1 MISKAFKLSYAS
13 WLAIVLTGGFIS
25 GGVCAADEEAY
36 FSELPIVASVS
47 RLPQRL
53 ADAPTAVTVIDREML
68 RKMPIRDLNDV
79 FRLVPGF
86 QTYPNNTDA
95 GRVTYHGMIDDIYAP
110 RVQVLVDGRSMYS
123 PLFGGSVNWLAL
135 PVMLDDIER
144 IEIVRGTNA
153 VSYGSNAYLG
163 VINIITLDPAVS
175 RGISVSSSYG
185 NQNVRDYGVRIGG
198 RIGEVGDYR
207 VTYRSMADD
216 GLTNRDDWA
225 DSYNKQLF
233 DLRADLSLSER
244 DTLQVGLG
252 KAEGKN
258 YIGSLL
264 KPLDPHRQLQ
274 QSDSYFQLLYRHAA
288 SATSEFEARYAF
300 TEDRSEDPFA
310 VDLGVLNPSSAG
322 MSVAI
327 NQSGDKGTRHE
338 IELQRRDA
346 ILGNSRMVV
355 GVAWQYDQLHSN
367 WFFPGQGA
375 VKRENFRLFSNVE
388 WKPFAWFTGNVG
400 LAAEQDS
407 FAGFHLLPRLSG
419 NFHFDSENTLRAGIA
434 RATRS
439 ASMAAYRG
447 AAIIDQPDVFYRYRY
462 VGNSE
467 LPVERLDTVE
477 IGYLGDWR
485 AWQSSLDVRLY
496 RENIKGRLYRVN
508 EKLTGAVYADDTLAY
523 LVPLQNVQIHGL
535 EYQFKWQPFDS
546 TRLMLNQSF
555 SKVDAE
561 FLASSQSQSAGLDRF
576 TEMSVPRRT
585 TSVLWLQRLPF
596 KIELSTAYYRMSEM
610 KWSTNTSSP
619 LYERVDVKLAYP
631 FRFGGVG
638 GEVAVTV
645 QSLNGEHVEY
655 KQTTGKPDGRIV
667 GRRQWVSLC
676 LDF

>member
-1 MISKAFKLSYAS
+1 MAS
-13 WLAIVLTGGFIS
+13 LPRTFLAIALAGIS
-25 GGVCAADEEAY
+25 LNGATWAADESAY
-36 FSELPIVASVS
+36 FSELPVVASVS

-95 GRVTYHGMIDDIYAP
+95 GRVAYHGMIDDIYAP

-123 PLFGGSVNWLAL
+123 PLFGGSVNWLTL
-135 PVMLDDIER
+135 PVMLEDIER

-163 VINIITLDPAVS
+163 VINIITVDPAFT
-175 RGISVSSSYG
+175 RGVSVSSNYG
-185 NQNVRDYGVRIGG
+185 NQNVRDYGVRVGG
-198 RIGEVGDYR
+198 RIGEVGEYR
-207 VTYRSMADD
+207 VTYRSMSDG
-216 GLTNRDDWA
+216 GLTNRHDWA
-225 DSYNKQLF
+225 DSYSRQLF

-244 DTLQVGLG
+244 DTLQMTLG

-258 YIGSLL
+258 HTGSLVN
-264 KPLDPHRQLQ
+264 PLDQHRELL
-274 QSDSYFQLLYRHAA
+274 QSDSYFQLLYRHAR

-300 TEDRSEDPFA
+300 AEDRSEDPFA
-310 VDLGVLNPSSAG
+310 VDLVVFLPSLAG
-322 MSVAI
+322 MKVPL

-338 IELQRRDA
+338 IELQQREA

-355 GVAWQYDQLHSN
+355 GGAWQFDRLYSN
-367 WFFPGQGA
+367 WFFPGQGG
-375 VKRENFRLFSNVE
+375 VKRENFRLFSNFE
-388 WKPFAWFTGNVG
+388 LKPSTWFTGNVG

-407 FAGFHLLPRLSG
+407 FAGFHVLPRLSG

-447 AAIIDQPDVFYRYRY
+447 AAIIDQPIVGYRYRY
-462 VGNSE
+462 AGNPD
-467 LPVERLDTVE
+467 LPVERLDTIEV
-477 IGYLGDWR
+477 GYLGDWR
-485 AWQSSLDVRLY
+485 TWRSSLDVRLY
-496 RENIKGRLYRVN
+496 RENIKGRLYRVS
-508 EKLTGAVYADDTLAY
+508 EELLGTSYGYDDTLAY
-523 LVPLQNVQIHGL
+523 LAPLQNIQIHGL

-546 TRLMLNQSF
+546 TRLVLNQSF
-555 SKVDAE
+555 AKVDAE
-561 FLASSQSQSAGLDRF
+561 YLDSSLQQNVGLDRF
-576 TEMSVPRRT
+576 TEMSMPRRT
-585 TSVLWLQRLPF
+585 TSVLWVQKLPF
-596 KIELSTAYYRMSEM
+596 RLELSSAYYRMSEM

-619 LYERVDVKLAYP
+619 LYERVDAKLAYS

-667 GRRQWVSLC
+667 ERRQWLSLR
-676 LDF
+676 LDY